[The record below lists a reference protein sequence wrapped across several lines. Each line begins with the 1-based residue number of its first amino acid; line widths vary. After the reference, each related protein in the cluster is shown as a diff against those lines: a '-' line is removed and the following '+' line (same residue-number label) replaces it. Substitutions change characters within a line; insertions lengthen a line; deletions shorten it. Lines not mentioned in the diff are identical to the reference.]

1 MSRTTC
7 KTTKISRHVVR
18 QERKQIVLLRLFL
31 VFYIL
36 LSSLSGLYS
45 VLLLALQVIVYIVT
59 HQLLPK
65 GVLVLLLIAMSS
77 TINVISS
84 LAIWKWKQWGVYG
97 FVSSVLISFLA
108 LGINKGIDQI
118 DIVVSFAILLLFSW
132 LIIPIWCYLK

>member
-36 LSSLSGLYS
+36 LSSISGLYS

-108 LGINKGIDQI
+108 LGINKGIDLI
-118 DIVVSFAILLLFSW
+118 DIVVSFAILLLFTW